1 MEIKSKNISTNGGIY
16 MLSKKFLVAMFSGTT
31 KAIAED
37 MIFTILVNTL
47 APELF
52 KGLYICKTC
61 FITQDKNGHPVRSV
75 EPILKI
81 NSKEKAKVYI
91 DFMDNFLSNN
101 EITNLNIARLLYAM
115 LLGKLQPVR
124 GYSKEEI
131 ARVYNTLVYKHRVD
145 ETFLLMLKRH
155 LLWSDKDFIKEVFDA
170 LNIKQDTENLSF
182 EILSDEFSISS
193 SDTDTVKVP
202 VIFQN
207 FEKECLLANDIL
219 LKSDFCQ
226 SHKINYEKNLKLF
239 LFKRKSYKAA

>member
-1 MEIKSKNISTNGGIY
+1 MEIKIKNISTNGGIY

-61 FITQDKNGHPVRSV
+61 FISQDKNGHPVRSV
-75 EPILKI
+75 EPILKVD
-81 NSKEKAKVYI
+81 SKEKAKVYI
-91 DFMDNFLSNN
+91 DFMDDLLSNN

-115 LLGKLQPVR
+115 LLNKLQPIR

-131 ARVYNTLVYKHRVD
+131 ARVYNTLVYEHRVD

-170 LNIKQDTENLSF
+170 LNLKQDTENLSF
-182 EILSDEFSISS
+182 EILSDEFNISS

-207 FEKECLLANDIL
+207 YEKECLLANDIL
-219 LKSDFCQ
+219 LKNKFCQ
-226 SHKINYEKNLKLF
+226 SHEISFDKKINLF
-239 LFKRKSYKAA
+239 FFKKKRCKVA